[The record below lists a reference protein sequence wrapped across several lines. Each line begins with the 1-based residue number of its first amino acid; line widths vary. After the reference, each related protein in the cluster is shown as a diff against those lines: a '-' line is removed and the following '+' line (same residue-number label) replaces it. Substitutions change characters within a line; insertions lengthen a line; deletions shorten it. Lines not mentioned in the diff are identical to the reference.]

1 MAWHYEERQGARHR
15 GCCEMQVQGGRL
27 AIGCLALVTRT
38 PPTHQPRNRSD
49 LEACVGTE
57 HLGQVLQLWHLA
69 LVQVKQLQ
77 AAQVLQSEGKG
88 GGRAQGIGHDSS
100 STFGG
105 GGGAWGAEGKYP
117 IRPRPHLCTG
127 VLREEAAQ
135 RTQRG
140 RPDLHL
146 LGRVV
151 DARDGLPPASGGRSG
166 GS

>member
-105 GGGAWGAEGKYP
+105 GGGGPGEQKESTASARARTSAQACCGK
-117 IRPRPHLCTG
+117 RLRSARSAVDQTSTSSG
-127 VLREEAAQ
+127 V
-135 RTQRG
+135 
-140 RPDLHL
+140 
-146 LGRVV
+146 
-151 DARDGLPPASGGRSG
+151 
-166 GS
+166 

>member
-88 GGRAQGIGHDSS
+88 GGRAQG
-100 STFGG
+100 
-105 GGGAWGAEGKYP
+105 
-117 IRPRPHLCTG
+117 LCTG